1 MSNQDDRWLWFI
13 DDAPL
18 QALMK
23 AEGAIGTMRMR
34 AASSPGLVRAMTLH
48 MEGRTPDAAVELRTA
63 IDAGERQPESFL
75 FLGQIHFEARQFE
88 DAAAIYQQLVQMD
101 PENAIAAFNA
111 GVCHEKLSRWNDAA
125 EMFRRAVSLDPE
137 RKESSL
143 GLGLCCLHQRKAEE
157 AITAFDRYLE
167 IEPDSEPAQF
177 GRAVALQMLRRFDDA
192 SVIYER
198 FLAAGDPSA
207 ELLTNLLAL
216 AVARK
221 DQAALVRISDNLAK
235 VRPGTRQA
243 AEAQAYSA
251 IVAGEWEPAA
261 IHLAQF
267 AESDPLPEDWAYV
280 RAYALWRTGRG
291 EEASQHLTTLLSA
304 RPNHPAALL
313 LRGVLFEEAGQH
325 GDALAAYRK
334 AASQAPDSDAAS
346 WNVARVAAIAGK
358 ADICRIASK
367 ALLDRNRNSAEGWFA
382 SGLAAML
389 EIQPADAVRG
399 FSEALRLRR
408 EWPEAEWNLGCA
420 LLESGDAAKALKCL
434 EKAHTVLLRHVS
446 AEPLVRAALAVGKLD
461 RASHFVESA
470 SPQSGAVS
478 PEAVYNLAVALH
490 ESGKFDLAERLYR
503 RVITAGVPFADAHI
517 NLGHLLLAA
526 GRPEDAESL
535 WTDAAALESAA

>member
-23 AEGAIGTMRMR
+23 AEGSMGTMRMR

-48 MEGRTPDAAVELRTA
+48 MEGRTSDAAAELRTA

-75 FLGQIHFEARQFE
+75 FLGQIHFEARQYE
-88 DAAAIYQQLVQMD
+88 EAAAVYQQLVQVD
-101 PENAIAAFNA
+101 SENAIAAFNA
-111 GVCHEKLSRWNDAA
+111 GVCHEKLSRWNEAA
-125 EMFRRAVSLDPE
+125 EMFRRAVNLEPE

-143 GLGLCCLHQRKAEE
+143 GLGLCCLHQRRAED

-167 IEPDSEPAQF
+167 TDPESEPAQF

-192 SVIYER
+192 SLIYER

-221 DQAALVRISDNLAK
+221 DQAALTRISENLAK

-251 IVAGEWEPAA
+251 IVAGDWEPAA
-261 IHLAQF
+261 LHLAQF

-313 LRGVLFEEAGQH
+313 LRGVLLEESGQS
-325 GDALAAYRK
+325 GEALAAYRK
-334 AASQAPDSDAAS
+334 AATQAPDSDAAS
-346 WNVARVAAIAGK
+346 WNVARVAAASGK
-358 ADICRIASK
+358 ADVCRLASK

-389 EIQPADAVRG
+389 ENRPADAVRG

-420 LLESGDAAKALKCL
+420 LLESGDATKALKCL
-434 EKAHTVLLRHVS
+434 EKAHALLGNPAS
-446 AEPLVRAALAVGKLD
+446 AEPFARAALGIGNLD
-461 RASHFVESA
+461 RALHLVDSA
-470 SPQSGAVS
+470 GSQTAPIS
-478 PEAVYNLAVALH
+478 PEVVYNLAVALH
-490 ESGKFDLAERLYR
+490 ESGKFELAERLYR
-503 RVITAGVPFADAHI
+503 RVIAAGVPFADAHI

-526 GRPEDAESL
+526 GRPEDAEKF
-535 WTDAAALESAA
+535 WTDAATLEAAA

>member
-1 MSNQDDRWLWFI
+1 
-13 DDAPL
+13 
-18 QALMK
+18 
-23 AEGAIGTMRMR
+23 
-34 AASSPGLVRAMTLH
+34 
-48 MEGRTPDAAVELRTA
+48 
-63 IDAGERQPESFL
+63 
-75 FLGQIHFEARQFE
+75 
-88 DAAAIYQQLVQMD
+88 
-101 PENAIAAFNA
+101 
-111 GVCHEKLSRWNDAA
+111 
-125 EMFRRAVSLDPE
+125 
-137 RKESSL
+137 
-143 GLGLCCLHQRKAEE
+143 
-157 AITAFDRYLE
+157 
-167 IEPDSEPAQF
+167 
-177 GRAVALQMLRRFDDA
+177 MLRRFDDA
-192 SVIYER
+192 SLIYER

-221 DQAALVRISDNLAK
+221 DQAALTRISENLAK

-261 IHLAQF
+261 LHLAQF

-313 LRGVLFEEAGQH
+313 LRGVLLEEAGQP
-325 GDALAAYRK
+325 GEALAAYRK

-346 WNVARVAAIAGK
+346 WNVARVAAASGK
-358 ADICRIASK
+358 ADVCRMASK

-389 EIQPADAVRG
+389 ENRPSDAVRG

-434 EKAHTVLLRHVS
+434 EKAHTVLLSHVS
-446 AEPLVRAALAVGKLD
+446 AEPLTRAALGVGNLD
-461 RASHFVESA
+461 RALHFVEA
-470 SPQSGAVS
+470 SGAQSGTIS
-478 PEAVYNLAVALH
+478 PEVVYNLAVALH
-490 ESGKFDLAERLYR
+490 ESGKFELAERLYR
-503 RVITAGVPFADAHI
+503 RVIAAGVPFADAHI

-526 GRPEDAESL
+526 GRPEDAEIIWS
-535 WTDAAALESAA
+535 DAATLEAAA